1 MNRLVRAL
9 IVLAVAIVV
18 TGRSP
23 GAWACS
29 CAIPASPDGYMETAT
44 YAFEGVMYNRDD
56 PDGDG
61 PVVSSARTVTWSF
74 DVEKELKGDLARRI
88 EVDTSADGA
97 SCGYSFRLGNRYRVY
112 LYEGPDGRYNTG
124 LCSGNEDLGPSG
136 RQITRETP
144 PPRRHT
150 PTATATPTPT
160 RTRTASPM
168 STPTPSRSIDGVA
181 AGAQTDSGG
190 GSGGFVAGFALLT
203 LGTTVGALIFAR
215 RRRST

>member
-1 MNRLVRAL
+1 MDRLVRAL

-29 CAIPASPDGYMETAT
+29 CAMPTSPDGYLQTAT
-44 YAFEGVMYNRDD
+44 YAFEGVMFNRDD
-56 PDGDG
+56 PDGDA
-61 PVVSSARTVTWSF
+61 PVVYSGRTVTWSF

-112 LYEGPDGRYNTG
+112 LYEGPDGRYSTG

-136 RQITRETP
+136 RQIARDTP
-144 PPRRHT
+144 PPPRPAT
-150 PTATATPTPT
+150 PTVTPTPT
-160 RTRTASPM
+160 RTESPV
-168 STPTPSRSIDGVA
+168 STPTPERSIDSVA
-181 AGAQTDSGG
+181 AGAQTDDSG

-215 RRRST
+215 RRRT